1 MRASSVTLCS
11 VVIKQTLA
19 KCWRLARGI
28 STWRAR
34 EFTDVRVSDAS
45 IDASIGPNLP
55 VGPAHGR
62 TATLLAARRPARIQL
77 YPPQQPA
84 LRPSLHQLPLEARQL
99 GHEPVVGR
107 RGGSRVANGLESL
120 SRVHPSVA
128 MTYAAQMVALRLLPA
143 KQCTSTLPP
152 SNRHLAMNLR
162 HRSKWTHSRSSGT
175 SFTSTH
181 SYVNSDGNLGSKPP
195 ATVRTW
201 VMFRRCRTSR
211 LCAAPMEP
219 RNTSGTTSDGSLSD
233 LTFLAVGIGR
243 EG

>member
-1 MRASSVTLCS
+1 MGEPPPSSLLAALRASSCTLPSSRPS
-11 VVIKQTLA
+11 VLA
-19 KCWRLARGI
+19 FTSSRSKLASWVMNPWLG
-28 STWRAR
+28 AAAGL
-34 EFTDVRVSDAS
+34 AS
-45 IDASIGPNLP
+45 PM
-55 VGPAHGR
+55 
-62 TATLLAARRPARIQL
+62 
-77 YPPQQPA
+77 A
-84 LRPSLHQLPLEARQL
+84 LRAS
-99 GHEPVVGR
+99 
-107 RGGSRVANGLESL
+107 

-175 SFTSTH
+175 SLTSTH
-181 SYVNSDGNLGSKPP
+181 SYVNSEGNLGSKPP

-201 VMFRRCRTSR
+201 VMFRRLRTSR

-233 LTFLAVGIGR
+233 LTFLAVSRHLTRLRIFLTRSPWAAMSSWSFISQAPRFLSSRMVSGSACAR
-243 EG
+243 